1 MKLKQLTICCSP
13 AVAKDGFVFW
23 NCTGRR
29 IRNLIPTLGIIWKFH
44 VNIAYAQVNP
54 LCSCQSSIAVLIV
67 GRRKLAL
74 LQSGMAFS
82 VSSTFIFIIYII
94 FVPIS
99 PIFSYFR
106 MMFVLLTFSL
116 FYSFTLVFTTGL
128 ALISQ
133 GKWGSPFIKVTLT
146 ELSISNLRHTF
157 TLK

>member
-1 MKLKQLTICCSP
+1 M
-13 AVAKDGFVFW
+13 
-23 NCTGRR
+23 
-29 IRNLIPTLGIIWKFH
+29 
-44 VNIAYAQVNP
+44 NIAYAQVNP

-82 VSSTFIFIIYII
+82 VSSAFIFIIYII

-116 FYSFTLVFTTGL
+116 FYPFTLVFTTGTSSDL
-128 ALISQ
+128 SR
-133 GKWGSPFIKVTLT
+133 KVRVTVYRGDT
-146 ELSISNLRHTF
+146 HRAVNL
-157 TLK
+157 

>member
-1 MKLKQLTICCSP
+1 M
-13 AVAKDGFVFW
+13 
-23 NCTGRR
+23 
-29 IRNLIPTLGIIWKFH
+29 
-44 VNIAYAQVNP
+44 NIAYAQVNP

-133 GKWGSPFIKVTLT
+133 GK
-146 ELSISNLRHTF
+146 
-157 TLK
+157 